1 MFKQMFFVGVA
12 AVTLYGCQ
20 TAPQYSPPQQSA
32 LAAKP
37 RTPYTLTDA
46 DRLAIRDGFRTS
58 IRDPSSLIL
67 GEAKA
72 TQTPDGV
79 VTVCGMVNGKNG
91 FGGYTGL
98 VPYLGVLGT
107 QDGRRIF
114 VVVNIGDGSSN
125 PQAIAMVC
133 AQNGIS

>member
-1 MFKQMFFVGVA
+1 MFKQVFFVVVV

-20 TAPQYSPPQQSA
+20 TAPQNSA

-37 RTPYTLTDA
+37 RTPYSLTDA
-46 DRLAIRDGFRTS
+46 DHIAIREGFRTS

-67 GEAKA
+67 GDAKA
-72 TQTPDGV
+72 TKTSDGV
-79 VTVCGMVNGKNG
+79 VTVCGMMNGKNG
-91 FGGYTGL
+91 FGGYTGF

-114 VVVNIGDGSSN
+114 VVVNVGDGSSN

-133 AQNGIS
+133 AQNGIT

>member
-1 MFKQMFFVGVA
+1 MFRQVLLVAVA

-20 TAPQYSPPQQSA
+20 TAPQTSA
-32 LAAKP
+32 LASEPK
-37 RTPYTLTDA
+37 TPYALTDA
-46 DRLAIRDGFRTS
+46 DRIAIRDGFRTS
-58 IRDPSSLIL
+58 IRDPNSLVL

-72 TQTPDGV
+72 TKNSAGV
-79 VTVCGMVNGKNG
+79 VTVCGVVNGKNG
-91 FGGYTGL
+91 FGGYTGF

-114 VVVNIGDGSSN
+114 AVVNIGDGSSN

-133 AQNGIS
+133 AQNGIT